1 MYHYGRK
8 DWPFEEALQEQ
19 VNETIRTVRPG
30 QVAGLPVVD
39 ISTVDGLR
47 LDLAEGSWLLLRP
60 SGTEP
65 LIRVYAES
73 LSEDLTQTLI
83 TEGLRLLGLVS

>member
-1 MYHYGRK
+1 MYHYRRK
-8 DWPFEEALQEQ
+8 DWAFEEARQEQ
-19 VNETIRTVRPG
+19 VKETIRTVRPS

-39 ISTVDGLR
+39 ILKVVGLR